1 MNMIWS
7 FILFAGW
14 VRHISLFR
22 RSSGSTRGNALGLVR
37 LEDGVSCTEDEA
49 VVLEEHESIEYRSF
63 PVGKHV
69 VGLSCMDI
77 GTELESKVNTG
88 STTVVGHAPVE
99 KDISSSSLS
108 LHPRPRVRAVPL
120 RRCAGDTL
128 RVEALS
134 PNMVLGDW
142 RANVDR
148 GEMTRSFKAMAE
160 RGLSRSTGR

>member
-1 MNMIWS
+1 
-7 FILFAGW
+7 
-14 VRHISLFR
+14 
-22 RSSGSTRGNALGLVR
+22 VR
-37 LEDGVSCTEDEA
+37 LDDGVSCTEDEA

-63 PVGKHV
+63 PVGRDV
-69 VGLSCMDI
+69 AGLSCMAI
-77 GTELESKVNTG
+77 GTELDSKVNTA
-88 STTVVGHAPVE
+88 STTVVGDALVE

-128 RVEALS
+128 RIDDGALS
-134 PNMVLGDW
+134 PDMVLGDC

-160 RGLSRSTGR
+160 RGWSRSTGR